1 VSGIID
7 GSAAPGG
14 GSRNGG
20 IRKSMT
26 SGEGRQLSAGDSGYQ
41 RIRSDIIFG
50 VLTPSVRLRLDAM
63 KEDYGVS
70 ISTLREILNRLASEG
85 FVVAE
90 GQRGFEVAPVS
101 IQNLRELAE
110 LRILLE
116 HHAMA
121 ESFRAGDMEWEGRV
135 VSAHHKLAATERT
148 ILTEGDDPELRKRYD
163 GEFHQALISN
173 CGSRE
178 LMHTHSIVFDK
189 YFRYA
194 LRYRGVETVKQHKTL
209 LDCAL
214 KRDIKSAKVVLT
226 EHINGCVAYA
236 LSSWTEEAHRANP
249 SSQQEAKVSGTNAHR

>member
-1 VSGIID
+1 M
-7 GSAAPGG
+7 AAGPGG
-14 GSRNGG
+14 GVLKASLPVKPR
-20 IRKSMT
+20 SET
-26 SGEGRQLSAGDSGYQ
+26 LTLVEPAEAPLSAGDSGYL

-50 VLTPSVRLRLDAM
+50 VLTPSGRLKLESM

-70 ISTLREILNRLASEG
+70 VSTLREILNRLASEG

-101 IQNLRELAE
+101 IQNLRELAQ

-135 VSAHHKLAATERT
+135 VSAHHKLAATERA
-148 ILTEGDDPELRKRYD
+148 ILTAGDDPELRKRYD

-173 CGSRE
+173 CGSHE
-178 LMHTHSIVFDK
+178 LMQTHAVVFDK

-194 LRYRGVETVKQHKTL
+194 LQYRGSATVEQHRAL

-214 KRDIKSAKVVLT
+214 KRDADGAKGILT
-226 EHINGCVAYA
+226 EHINGCVAHA
-236 LSSWTEEAHRANP
+236 LGVGRL
-249 SSQQEAKVSGTNAHR
+249 R

>member
-1 VSGIID
+1 
-7 GSAAPGG
+7 
-14 GSRNGG
+14 
-20 IRKSMT
+20 MT
-26 SGEGRQLSAGDSGYQ
+26 DLEERPLSAGDSGYR

-50 VLTPSVRLRLDAM
+50 VLTPSGRLRLEAM

-101 IQNLRELAE
+101 LQNLRELAE

-121 ESFRAGDMEWEGRV
+121 ESFRAGDVEWEGRV

-148 ILTEGDDPELRKRYD
+148 ILKEGDDPELRKRYD
-163 GEFHQALISN
+163 GEFHQALISR

-194 LRYRGVETVKQHKTL
+194 LRYRGSETINQHKAL
-209 LDCAL
+209 LECAL
-214 KRDIKSAKVVLT
+214 RRDIEGARTVLS
-226 EHINGCVAYA
+226 EHINNCVAHA
-236 LSSWTEEAHRANP
+236 LSSWTGN
-249 SSQQEAKVSGTNAHR
+249 

>member
-1 VSGIID
+1 LTILEHSQ
-7 GSAAPGG
+7 AP
-14 GSRNGG
+14 
-20 IRKSMT
+20 
-26 SGEGRQLSAGDSGYQ
+26 LSAGDSGYQ

-50 VLTPSVRLRLDAM
+50 VLTPSGRLKLESM

-70 ISTLREILNRLASEG
+70 VSTLREILNRLASEG

-101 IQNLRELAE
+101 IQNLRELAQ

-116 HHAMA
+116 HHAMT

-135 VSAHHKLAATERT
+135 VSAHHKLAATERA

-163 GEFHQALISN
+163 GEFHQSLISS

-194 LRYRGVETVKQHKTL
+194 LQYRGSATVAQHKAL

-214 KRDIKSAKVVLT
+214 KRDVDGAKSILT
-226 EHINGCVAYA
+226 DHINGCVAHA
-236 LSSWTEEAHRANP
+236 LSSESLR
-249 SSQQEAKVSGTNAHR
+249 